1 MMSINCIRDLI
12 EKASVICPEKIAIVD
27 GHKQLTYKE
36 LFRKVNQVAR
46 YFTEL
51 NLPSGARIGIYSH
64 KSSEQII
71 AILAMLSTEY
81 IFVPISRLLKPEQ
94 VEHIINDCDIACI
107 ITDKAKIKSIDEITY
122 CGKIVTYE
130 AIERDI
136 VSFEEIYK
144 CCSDAFT
151 CTILDYKNAAITYS
165 FGVTGFPRGV
175 VITHRNLIDSA
186 RVVSSYLNLQED
198 DVISGI
204 LPFIVDYGLN
214 QIFCTIYKHATLAL
228 HSLVLSA
235 DFFNHVI
242 HDKVTIIPCMP
253 PHITQM
259 FEGDQKRLPHPKLLT
274 HVRIVTSSGGKI
286 TPKMIGD
293 IEERFTSAKFYSMHG
308 LTEAFRS
315 TYLDPEQLKIR
326 PNSIGKPIPGVE
338 IHVLNEEGNE
348 CKVREVGELIH
359 RGGYIYK
366 GFWKSKEDTQKRFKS
381 IQILKNCVNLEGD
394 LTDEIVVASGDFVY
408 RDEEGY
414 LYFVCRKDDMI
425 KVGGFRISPIEIESV
440 VHERL
445 LGIKTCAVFSIEN
458 EKSEEEIVMVYTA
471 AREISKNEILFE
483 LKEHL
488 PNHMIPSI
496 VVYKEKLPYL
506 GTNEAKIDK
515 DALKKEVLELH

>member
-1 MMSINCIRDLI
+1 MSINCIRALI
-12 EKASVICPEKIAIVD
+12 EKANRVCPDKVAIID
-27 GHKQLTYKE
+27 GQKNLTYAE
-36 LFRKVNQVAR
+36 LFRKVNQIAR

-51 NLPSGARIGIYSH
+51 KLESGARIGIYSH

-94 VEHIINDCDIACI
+94 VQHIVNDCQIACI
-107 ITDKAKIKSIDEITY
+107 ITDKAKIKSIDEIAY
-122 CGKIVTYE
+122 SGKIVTYE

-144 CCSDAFT
+144 CCSDVFT
-151 CTILDYKNAAITYS
+151 CNIMDYKNAAITYS
-165 FGVTGFPRGV
+165 FGATGFPKGI

-186 RVVSSYLNLQED
+186 RVVSNYLHLKES

-204 LPFIVDYGLN
+204 LPFILDYGLN
-214 QIFCTIYKHATLAL
+214 QIFCAIYNHATLAL
-228 HSLVLSA
+228 HSLVLPA

-242 HDKVTIIPCMP
+242 NDKVTIIPCMP

-259 FEGDQKRLPHPKLLT
+259 FEGDTKRLPHPKLLSN
-274 HVRIVTSSGGKI
+274 VRIVTSSGGKI
-286 TPKMIGD
+286 TPKMISD
-293 IEERFTSAKFYSMHG
+293 IEERFSAAKFYSMHG

-315 TYLDPEQLKIR
+315 TYLDPSQLKIR

-338 IHVLNEEGNE
+338 IHVINENGDE
-348 CKVREVGELIH
+348 CQPREVGELIH

-394 LTDEIVVASGDFVY
+394 LTDEIVVASGDYVY

-414 LYFVCRKDDMI
+414 LYFVSRRDDMI
-425 KVGGFRISPIEIESV
+425 KVGGFRISPVEIESV

-445 LGIKTCAVFSIEN
+445 PLVKACAVFSIEN
-458 EKSEEEIVMVYTA
+458 EKSEEEIVMVYSA
-471 AREISKNEILFE
+471 QREISKNEILFE

-488 PNHMIPSI
+488 PNHMIPNI
-496 VVYKEKLPYL
+496 IVYKEKLPHL
-506 GTNEAKIDK
+506 SSSEAKVDK
-515 DALKKEVLELH
+515 EALKKEVLELR